1 MPTNTLTNLI
11 PAMYGALD
19 VISRELVGM
28 IPAVTVDAN
37 ANRIA
42 ENQTLYLPVAPAS
55 SAGNITPAATPPALT
70 GQTMASRSVT
80 INKYRRVFFS
90 WEGEE
95 QAAVNAGPGFQS
107 LLQAQFA
114 QAMRTLVNEIEA
126 DLAGLYTQ
134 ASRAYGT
141 AGTAPFGTAG
151 DYSDGAH
158 VRKILADNGAP
169 LSELQ
174 LVLNTSAGAN
184 LRGKQGGRG
193 VDLEGTPNLLR
204 QGVLQDIHGFMVRES
219 AQIVN
224 HVKGAGTGA
233 LINNGAGEGVGETT
247 LTYDTLT
254 VNATGIKA
262 GDVITYAAD
271 TANKY
276 VVTTGTTAAAGDI
289 VVGAPGL
296 RIAAPDN
303 NLITVGNSYAAN
315 LAFARSALLLATR
328 LPRIPDGGDQ
338 ARDRRTVSDPV
349 SGLSFDVAMY
359 PGYHA
364 NSYEVAIAWG
374 VACLKPEHVAILLG

>member
-1 MPTNTLTNLI
+1 MSTNTLTNLI
-11 PAMYGALD
+11 PAIYGALD
-19 VISRELVGM
+19 VISRELVGL

-37 ANRIA
+37 ANRVA
-42 ENQTLYLPVAPAS
+42 QDQTLYLPVSPAS
-55 SAGNITPAATPPALT
+55 SAADITPAATPPSLA
-70 GQTMASRSVT
+70 GQTIGNRSVT
-80 INKYRRVFFS
+80 ISKFRRVLFS

-114 QAMRTLVNEIEA
+114 QAMRTLVNEVEA
-126 DLAGLYTQ
+126 DLAGLYTK

-151 DYSDGAH
+151 DYTDAAN

-169 LSELQ
+169 LSDLQ
-174 LVLNTSAGAN
+174 LVLNTAAGVN

-193 VDLEGTPNLLR
+193 VDLEGTSALLR

-224 HVKGAGTGA
+224 HTKGAGTGYDFA
-233 LINNGAGEGVGETT
+233 AAGEAIGQTT
-247 LTYDTLT
+247 LSVEGGT
-254 VNATGIKA
+254 VNTTGIKA
-262 GDVITYAAD
+262 GDIITHAGD
-271 TANKY
+271 TVNKY
-276 VVTTGTTAAAGDI
+276 VVTTGTTSTSGDI
-289 VVGAPGL
+289 VIGAPGL
-296 RIAAPDN
+296 LIAGVDAN
-303 NLITVGNSYAAN
+303 ELTVGNSYAAN

-328 LPRIPDGGDQ
+328 LPRIPDGGDL
-338 ARDRRTVSDPV
+338 ARDRQTVTDPV
-349 SGLSFDVAMY
+349 SGLSFDVALY

-364 NSYEVAIAWG
+364 NSYEVSIAWG